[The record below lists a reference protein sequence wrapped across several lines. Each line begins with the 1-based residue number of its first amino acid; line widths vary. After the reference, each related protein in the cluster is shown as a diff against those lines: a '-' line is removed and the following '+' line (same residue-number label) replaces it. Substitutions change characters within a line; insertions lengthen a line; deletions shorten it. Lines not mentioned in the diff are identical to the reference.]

1 MGTVAK
7 KTARILWVVVY
18 TIVTLVV
25 GLTLM
30 GGGGIFAG
38 VGIQAIFDPDTVWHA
53 IAGALF
59 AVCGSAAFIGGVV
72 LLLRLWGG
80 SRRRGRRSGGHTGYA
95 GGFTGGDSDGDRHGD
110 GKDGGS
116 GGDGG
121 WFGGGFFGGDGGGGW
136 GGGDGGGGGGGDG
149 GGGGGN

>member
-1 MGTVAK
+1 
-7 KTARILWVVVY
+7 LWVVVY
-18 TIVTLVV
+18 SIVILVV

-30 GGGGIFAG
+30 GIGGIFAG

-72 LLLRLWGG
+72 LLLRLRG
-80 SRRRGRRSGGHTGYA
+80 SFAGRRGRRSGGHTGYA
-95 GGFTGGDSDGDRHGD
+95 GGFIGGDSAGD
-110 GKDGGS
+110 GKDGGREP

-121 WFGGGFFGGDGGGGW
+121 WFGGDFF
-136 GGGDGGGGGGGDG
+136 GGGDGGGGGGG
-149 GGGGGN
+149 N